1 MRRPSLT
8 SSVRRDHAEI
18 TPRDHAEIRWGPA
31 DVFAPP
37 RAGACLHA
45 CPDERP
51 TVTSLLGV
59 GPFSP
64 QIADVT
70 VAKRSAGIYVALPE
84 AGTFVETLLCEPLLQ
99 VPRLIASL
107 ADCGVIAV

>member
-1 MRRPSLT
+1 MPRYAGGLPT
-8 SSVRRDHAEI
+8 HF
-18 TPRDHAEIRWGPA
+18 TP
-31 DVFAPP
+31 PP
-37 RAGACLHA
+37 RAGACLYA

-70 VAKRSAGIYVALPE
+70 VAKRAAGIYVALPE

-99 VPRLIASL
+99 VSPLTE
-107 ADCGVIAV
+107 

>member
-1 MRRPSLT
+1 MPRYAGGLPT
-8 SSVRRDHAEI
+8 HF
-18 TPRDHAEIRWGPA
+18 TP
-31 DVFAPP
+31 PP
-37 RAGACLHA
+37 RAGACLYA

-99 VPRLIASL
+99 VSPLTE
-107 ADCGVIAV
+107 